1 MALGERTGT
10 AGNQDAVNGIALSLN
25 GHAGRRSMMELN
37 ADFSKRVAVHS
48 AHIPWVASPMA
59 GVDRRM
65 LDRIGD
71 EVARATSIVRYAPGS
86 HFLPHTH
93 GGGEELLV
101 LEGEFSDE
109 YGDFPAGSYV
119 RNPPTSRH
127 TPRSKPGC
135 VLLVK
140 LWQFDLADRTQV
152 RIDTKDRAFVPETDR
167 DGVTLLELFQ
177 DLHEIVR
184 LEHWTENATIDLAPR
199 GGAELLVLEGAFEES
214 GEHFRAQSWLR
225 LPQGAALAARTG
237 ASGCTVWIKTGHL
250 GQPVVPPAAMP
261 A

>member
-1 MALGERTGT
+1 
-10 AGNQDAVNGIALSLN
+10 
-25 GHAGRRSMMELN
+25 MELN
-37 ADFSKRVAVHS
+37 ADFSKRVAVHA
-48 AHIPWVASPMA
+48 AHIPWVPSPMV
-59 GVDRRM
+59 GVDRRV

-86 HFLPHTH
+86 HFSPHTH

-109 YGDFPAGSYV
+109 HGDFPAGSYI

-152 RIDTKDRAFVPETDR
+152 RIDTRDRAFASVSNR
-167 DGVTLLELFQ
+167 DGVTAFELFR
-177 DLHEIVR
+177 DPHEIVR
-184 LEHWTENATIDLAPR
+184 LERWPANATIELAPL
-199 GGAELLVLEGAFEES
+199 GGAEFLVLEGVFEES
-214 GEHFRAQSWLR
+214 GERFEAHSVGRLPPGRAQM
-225 LPQGAALAARTG
+225 AARCGSRLVTWANQSCRQG
-237 ASGCTVWIKTGHL
+237 RWLPDQTS
-250 GQPVVPPAAMP
+250 PPLDSNHRCDMALELRTIRIP
-261 A
+261 AQC

>member
-1 MALGERTGT
+1 
-10 AGNQDAVNGIALSLN
+10 
-25 GHAGRRSMMELN
+25 MELN
-37 ADFSKRVAVHS
+37 ADFSQRVAVH
-48 AHIPWVASPMA
+48 AARVPWVASPMA

-86 HFLPHTH
+86 HFSPHNH

-109 YGDFPAGSYV
+109 HGDFPAGSYI

-127 TPRSKPGC
+127 TPRSGLGC

-152 RIDTKDRAFVPETDR
+152 RIQTKERAFVPVTDR
-167 DGVTLLELFQ
+167 DGVAALELFQ
-177 DLHEIVR
+177 DRHEVVR
-184 LEHWTENATIDLAPR
+184 LERWTANATISLAPHD
-199 GGAELLVLEGAFEES
+199 GAELLVIEGAFEEN
-214 GEHFRAQSWLR
+214 GERFEAQSWLR
-225 LPQGAALAARTG
+225 LPPSASISAQAGAT
-237 ASGCTVWIKTGHL
+237 GCTVWIKTGHL
-250 GQPVVPPAAMP
+250 GRPVTPPSATSA
-261 A
+261 